1 MLAEEVTGV
10 ASRVIIRPQ
19 NVEEKV
25 ALKKRSNSSI
35 EGKIRPAA
43 ELPLILTALIY
54 GRSGTGKTTFSATWP
69 KPLLIVD
76 IREKGTDSVVGEP
89 GIDVISIDT
98 WEELEETYWFL
109 KSGDHKYKTVVLDQV
124 SQMQDLAKRKA
135 LKDDGKSEDSVIF
148 SRRIWGNI
156 AGMMTTWLLHY
167 RDLDDVGINV
177 CFIAQDRTTEGEEGE
192 DDQIEP
198 TVGARVMPSVAGFL
212 NASVKVIANT
222 FISEKFVKEGKEKK
236 RIVEY
241 CMRIGPHSTYTTKIR
256 SIKGTEIPSILSDP
270 TFDKVTGIMRAAQKP
285 TNPRRK

>member
-1 MLAEEVTGV
+1 MGL
-10 ASRVIIRPQ
+10 
-19 NVEEKV
+19 
-25 ALKKRSNSSI
+25 LKKKSSGI
-35 EGKIRPAA
+35 ESKIKPAT

-54 GRSGTGKTTFSATWP
+54 GRSGTGKTTFSASWP

-76 IREKGTDSVVGEP
+76 IREKGTDSIVGEP
-89 GIDVISIDT
+89 GIDVISIES

-109 KSGDHKYKTVVLDQV
+109 KSGEHKYKTVVLDQV
-124 SQMQDLAKRKA
+124 TQMQDLAKRKA
-135 LKDDGKSEDSVIF
+135 LKDDGKPEDSVIF

-167 RDLDDVGINV
+167 RDLDDFGINV

-212 NASVKVIANT
+212 NAGVKVIANT
-222 FISEKFVKEGKEKK
+222 FISERFVKEGKEKK

-256 SIKGTEIPSILSDP
+256 SVKGTEIPSIIADP
-270 TFDKVTGIMRAAQKP
+270 TFEKVTTIMRAATKP
-285 TNPRRK
+285 NSQPRRK